1 VQERAHISRSLV
13 LQNQVFLWHARRS
26 FLRCF
31 LRLSVSLFHLLLLVL
46 LLGPEAGGGF
56 KQESQQFASEATC
69 PVALQI
75 NLGKG

>member
-1 VQERAHISRSLV
+1 VGRE
-13 LQNQVFLWHARRS
+13 
-26 FLRCF
+26 
-31 LRLSVSLFHLLLLVL
+31 
-46 LLGPEAGGGF
+46 EAGGGF